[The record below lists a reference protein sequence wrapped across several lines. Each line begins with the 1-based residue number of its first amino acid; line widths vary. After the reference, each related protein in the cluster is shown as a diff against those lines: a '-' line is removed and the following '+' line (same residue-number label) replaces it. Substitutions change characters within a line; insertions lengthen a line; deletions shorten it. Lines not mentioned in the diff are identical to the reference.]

1 MTPAEWIVAYG
12 TIVTDADDSGLL
24 ADYAVK
30 AAGTGAEAA
39 EAALKAAIIIGESV
53 TAPADAQRLIASAG
67 GAGDAGEAATLVI
80 ASVAA
85 SCAAPRADWRTTH
98 AAQAAREALS
108 ELLDLAYA
116 ECSARFGAD
125 ALRAVSGVGGTAIR
139 ALSELSANL
148 VPIVR
153 AETGISLPSALIAW
167 DLYADPHRAGNLVA
181 TAGSV
186 TPMLMPIA
194 FNAEAPDV

>member
-1 MTPAEWIVAYG
+1 MTPADWIVAYG
-12 TIVTDADDSGLL
+12 TIVTDSGDSALL
-24 ADYAVK
+24 AGYAVK
-30 AAGTGAEAA
+30 AAGTGADAA
-39 EAALKAAIIIGESV
+39 AAAINAAIIIGESV
-53 TAPADAQRLIASAG
+53 TASADADRLIASAG
-67 GAGDAGEAATLVI
+67 AARNASEAATLVI
-80 ASVAA
+80 ATVAA
-85 SCAAPRADWRTTH
+85 SCAVPRADWRTTR

-108 ELLDLAYA
+108 GLLDLAYA

-125 ALRAVSGVGGTAIR
+125 ALRAVSGIGGTAIR
-139 ALSELSANL
+139 ALSEISANL

-167 DLYADPHRAGNLVA
+167 DLYADPSRAGDVVA

-194 FNAEAPDV
+194 FDAEAPDA

>member
-1 MTPAEWIVAYG
+1 MTPAEWILAYG
-12 TIVTDADDSGLL
+12 GIVADADDSALL
-24 ADYAVK
+24 ADYAVT

-39 EAALKAAIIIGESV
+39 SAALNAAIIIGESV
-53 TAPADAQRLIASAG
+53 TSSADADRLIASAG
-67 GAGDAGEAATLVI
+67 TARSVSEAATLVV

-85 SCAAPRADWRTTH
+85 SCAAPRADWRTTR
-98 AAQAAREALS
+98 AAQSAREALS
-108 ELLDLAYA
+108 GLLDLAYA
-116 ECSARFGAD
+116 ECSARFGAE
-125 ALRAVSGVGGTAIR
+125 ALRAVAAIGGTAIR

-167 DLYADPHRAGNLVA
+167 DLYADPRRAGDLVA
-181 TAGSV
+181 TSGSV

-194 FNAEAPDV
+194 FDAEAPEA